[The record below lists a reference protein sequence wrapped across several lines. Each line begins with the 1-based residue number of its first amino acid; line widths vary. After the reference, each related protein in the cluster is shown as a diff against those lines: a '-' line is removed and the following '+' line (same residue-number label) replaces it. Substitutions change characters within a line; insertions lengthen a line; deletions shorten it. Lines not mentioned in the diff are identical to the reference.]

1 MKELEYLVEITWNYS
16 MDIYL
21 CACERISVDDQYF
34 IVIFMRKV
42 GNFCSKVGFSCTVNR
57 QQNKVKSA

>member
-1 MKELEYLVEITWNYS
+1 MKEYLLEITWNYS

-34 IVIFMRKV
+34 IVIFMLKV
-42 GNFCSKVGFSCTVNR
+42 GNFVQKLDLAVRLTI
-57 QQNKVKSA
+57 NKTR